1 MNIIVPILVQSPTPE
16 RPIDEA
22 HNALRREDYDNYV
35 EDEDYD
41 DYGEE
46 DENLLPHRHAVARSA
61 MNITTSTNVHPCFAN
76 DTHVSFLCPC
86 KVFVCDFENVPCIT
100 ILMSALFI
108 SG

>member
-1 MNIIVPILVQSPTPE
+1 MNIIVPILVQSSTPE

-46 DENLLPHRHAVARSA
+46 DENLLPHRHAAARSA
-61 MNITTSTNVHPCFAN
+61 MNITTATNVRPCFAN
-76 DTHVSFLCPC
+76 DTH
-86 KVFVCDFENVPCIT
+86 
-100 ILMSALFI
+100 M
-108 SG
+108 